1 MPPEYSTKGRFPESE
16 RILLIGPRKQ
26 TFTTLTTKREPINE
40 ESQSDGHSWKG
51 ELDVDGKD
59 IKGKV
64 VFERNA
70 SGEKFKTERELLD
83 FLAEK
88 YSITYLRDKSEPAI
102 ITGG

>member
-1 MPPEYSTKGRFPESE
+1 MSPEYSTRGRSPESE

-26 TFTTLTTKREPINE
+26 KFTTLTTKREPINE
-40 ESQSDGHSWKG
+40 ESHSDGHVWTG
-51 ELDVDGKD
+51 ELEVDGKE

-70 SGEKFKTERELLD
+70 AGEKFKTERELLD
-83 FLAEK
+83 YLAEK